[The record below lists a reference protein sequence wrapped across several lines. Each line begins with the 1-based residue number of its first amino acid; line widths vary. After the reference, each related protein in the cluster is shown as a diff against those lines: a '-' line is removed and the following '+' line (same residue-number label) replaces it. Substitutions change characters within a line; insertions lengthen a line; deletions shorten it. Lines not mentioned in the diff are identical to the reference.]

1 MAVLARERHED
12 KTDRLSQL
20 RCRAGKLT
28 LKVWMGP
35 GQRAMA
41 PVKTL
46 SDVDSDSTCTQQ
58 QASGAHLSPTARHTL
73 ARRETLAGCAL
84 TLLHARKQATGT
96 RTTTLLYSLY

>member
-12 KTDRLSQL
+12 KTDRLSQS
-20 RCRAGKLT
+20 RCRAGKST

-41 PVKTL
+41 PVKSL

-58 QASGAHLSPTARHTL
+58 QASGAHLPPTARHTQ
-73 ARRETLAGCAL
+73 RDAGWLRTDTAA
-84 TLLHARKQATGT
+84 ARKQRALA